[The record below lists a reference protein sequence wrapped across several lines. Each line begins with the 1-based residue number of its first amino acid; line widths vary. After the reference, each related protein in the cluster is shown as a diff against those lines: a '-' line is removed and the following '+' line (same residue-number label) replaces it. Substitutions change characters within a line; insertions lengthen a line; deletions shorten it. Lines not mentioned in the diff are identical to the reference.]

1 MVPAAPRGPGAGSK
15 VTDQHLLAGS
25 KQTGRSTETARRQ
38 SSGMANGAVA
48 SVTRP
53 GRGSPRMHRRRTMD
67 KPPSGLRT
75 DLTVTAGS
83 VRRSGE
89 EESRRALAGGM
100 AENAG
105 VTWER
110 VDAEDGV
117 LRACP
122 SV

>member
-1 MVPAAPRGPGAGSK
+1 MAIGADAA
-15 VTDQHLLAGS
+15 VTQ
-25 KQTGRSTETARRQ
+25 
-38 SSGMANGAVA
+38 
-48 SVTRP
+48 P
-53 GRGSPRMHRRRTMD
+53 GRGSPGVPGRRTMER
-67 KPPSGLRT
+67 PSSGLRT

-83 VRRSGE
+83 AWRSGE
-89 EESRRALAGGM
+89 EESRRALTGGM

-122 SV
+122 SVDRSATPRLLKKSGTAEASPVG

>member
-1 MVPAAPRGPGAGSK
+1 M
-15 VTDQHLLAGS
+15 
-25 KQTGRSTETARRQ
+25 E
-38 SSGMANGAVA
+38 
-48 SVTRP
+48 
-53 GRGSPRMHRRRTMD
+53 

-83 VRRSGE
+83 LRRSSE
-89 EESRRALAGGM
+89 EKSRRALTGGM

-117 LRACP
+117 LRVCP
-122 SV
+122 SVDRSATPRLLERFVRAGSHGAGESPAG

>member
-1 MVPAAPRGPGAGSK
+1 
-15 VTDQHLLAGS
+15 
-25 KQTGRSTETARRQ
+25 
-38 SSGMANGAVA
+38 
-48 SVTRP
+48 
-53 GRGSPRMHRRRTMD
+53 MD

-75 DLTVTAGS
+75 DLTVTARPAS
-83 VRRSGE
+83 RFGE
-89 EESRRALAGGM
+89 EESWRAPAGGT

-122 SV
+122 SVDRTAAPRLLILEKEPR